1 MLEKLEEYSMK
12 GLIWVS
18 ILFWPIIILALLVAP
33 LLANADDN
41 IISLTQSGD
50 TLELGIEQIG
60 YDNEIKMLDGNS
72 YITAGSLGMYL
83 VQFNTGSS
91 SLPNSIIFDEISGTG
106 NKMKLGQG
114 IVWNALDS
122 ETNLNWNHDSDEGG
136 GHEIDI
142 TMYGDHNKLAVQQT
156 NQNNATDGHDFDL
169 HLAGD
174 HNEVQ
179 IKQQGKAS
187 KTTNLTIY
195 NDYNDV
201 YVRQKGTNQPHTAN
215 ITLDGLYGTD
225 LTLVQFGTSGT
236 QNYTISVDC
245 MTVGGCSTSVT
256 QE

>member
-1 MLEKLEEYSMK
+1 MGYTMKELLFILGML
-12 GLIWVS
+12 
-18 ILFWPIIILALLVAP
+18 ILPAMCF
-33 LLANADDN
+33 ADDN
-41 IISLTQSGD
+41 VISIEQSGD
-50 TLELGIEQIG
+50 NFELGIEQIG
-60 YDNEIKMLDGNS
+60 YDNEIKMLDASS

-83 VQFNTGSS
+83 VQFNTGSG

-106 NKMKLGQG
+106 NQMKLGQG
-114 IVWNALDS
+114 IGWSTLDS
-122 ETNLNWNHDSDEGG
+122 ETDLGWNHDGDEAG
-136 GHEIDI
+136 GHEMAI
-142 TMYGDHNKLAVQQT
+142 TMYGDYNKLAVQQT
-156 NQNNATDGHDFDL
+156 NQWNAIDGHNFNL
-169 HLAGD
+169 HVAGD

-201 YVRQKGTNQPHTAN
+201 FVRQKGSNQPHTAN

-225 LTLVQFGTSGT
+225 LTLLQFGTNGT

-256 QE
+256 QQ

>member
-1 MLEKLEEYSMK
+1 MVDFLKKTFIVGAFILIS
-12 GLIWVS
+12 GLT
-18 ILFWPIIILALLVAP
+18 F
-33 LLANADDN
+33 ADDN
-41 IISLTQSGD
+41 VISIEQSGD
-50 TLELGIEQIG
+50 NFQLGIEQIG
-60 YDNEIKMLDGNS
+60 YDNEIKMLDADS

-83 VQFNTGSS
+83 VQFNTHAST
-91 SLPNSIIFDEISGTG
+91 LANLITFDEISGTG

-114 IVWNALDS
+114 ISWNALDS
-122 ETNLNWNHDSDEGG
+122 ETNLDWNHDGDEGG
-136 GHEIDI
+136 GHNIDI
-142 TMYGDHNKLAVQQT
+142 TMYGDYNKLAVQQT
-156 NQNNATDGHDFDL
+156 NQWNATDGHNFDL

-201 YVRQKGTNQPHTAN
+201 YIRQKGTNATHTAN

-225 LTLVQFGTSGT
+225 LTLLQFGTSGT
-236 QNYTISVDC
+236 QSYTISVDC

-256 QE
+256 QQ

>member
-1 MLEKLEEYSMK
+1 MVDFLKRTFILGAFILIS
-12 GLIWVS
+12 GLT
-18 ILFWPIIILALLVAP
+18 F
-33 LLANADDN
+33 ADDN
-41 IISLTQSGD
+41 VISIEQSGD
-50 TLELGIEQIG
+50 NFELGIEQIG
-60 YDNEIKMLDGNS
+60 FDNEIKMLDANS

-83 VQFNTGSS
+83 VQFNTSSS

-114 IVWNALDS
+114 IAWDALDS
-122 ETNLNWNHDSDEGG
+122 ETNLDWNYDGNENG

-142 TMYGDHNKLAVQQT
+142 TMYGDYNKLAVQQT
-156 NQNNATDGHDFDL
+156 NQWNASDGHNFDL

-179 IKQQGKAS
+179 IKQQGNGA

-201 YVRQKGTNQPHTAN
+201 FIRQKGTNTAHTAN

-225 LTLVQFGTSGT
+225 LTLLQFGTSGT
-236 QNYTISVDC
+236 QSYTISVDC

-256 QE
+256 CLLYTSDAADEP

>member
-1 MLEKLEEYSMK
+1 MVDFLKRTFIA
-12 GLIWVS
+12 GAFILIS
-18 ILFWPIIILALLVAP
+18 ALTF
-33 LLANADDN
+33 ADDN
-41 IISLTQSGD
+41 VISIEQSGD
-50 TLELGIEQIG
+50 NFQLGIEQIG
-60 YDNEIKMLDGNS
+60 YDNEIKMLDANS

-83 VQFNTGSS
+83 VQFNTHSS
-91 SLPNSIIFDEISGTG
+91 TLANLITFDEISGTG

-114 IVWNALDS
+114 ISWDALDS
-122 ETNLNWNHDSDEGG
+122 ETNLDWNHDGDEGG

-142 TMYGDHNKLAVQQT
+142 TMYGDYNKLAVQQT
-156 NQNNATDGHDFDL
+156 NQWNATDGHNFDL

-179 IKQQGKAS
+179 IKQQGNAS

-201 YVRQKGTNQPHTAN
+201 FIRQKGTNTPHTAN

-225 LTLVQFGTSGT
+225 LTLLQFGSSGT
-236 QNYTISVDC
+236 QSYTISVDC

-256 QE
+256 QQ

>member
-1 MLEKLEEYSMK
+1 MLDKIEEYSMK
-12 GLIWVS
+12 ALIWLS
-18 ILFWPIIILALLVAP
+18 ILCWPILILAVLILPLV
-33 LLANADDN
+33 ANADDN
-41 IISLTQSGD
+41 VISIEQSGD
-50 TLELGIEQIG
+50 NLELGIDQIG
-60 YDNEIKMLDGNS
+60 YDNEIKMLDSNS

-83 VQFNTGSS
+83 VQFNTGSG

-114 IVWNALDS
+114 IAWATLDS
-122 ETNLNWNHDSDEGG
+122 ETDLDWNHDGDEGG

-142 TMYGDHNKLAVQQT
+142 SMYGDYNKLAVQQT
-156 NQNNATDGHDFDL
+156 NQWNATDGHNFDL

-201 YVRQKGTNQPHTAN
+201 FVRQKGTNQPHTAN
-215 ITLDGLYGTD
+215 ITLDGLYGTNLD
-225 LTLVQFGTSGT
+225 LRQFGTSGT

-245 MTVGGCSTSVT
+245 MTVGGCSTSVI